1 METRFGMGVGK
12 QMKGWDIAIAFG
24 VWATGTAAI
33 ASEPVAPE
41 QLTSQPTVAATVEA
55 RVPLEDRRQDRAR
68 FWGLA
73 AWAAAGEL
81 HERPLGDTVQT
92 LAEQLLG
99 ADYQGG
105 LLDRFDDERLVISL
119 YDFDCVLF
127 VETAL
132 ALGQGAIARDV
143 SYDNFVQR
151 VETLR
156 YRDGQL
162 TDYCSRLHYF
172 TDWIADNAARG
183 NIRPL
188 TLELG
193 GVAQDKPLTFMSGH
207 RHLYKH
213 LANSDRNFA
222 CIQAMEARIAEGLT
236 VDYVP
241 TEKIS
246 GLYDRL
252 QAGDII
258 AVATD
263 ISGLDVTH
271 SGLVY
276 RHEDGR
282 IGFIHASPA
291 GKTVIAQD
299 LQTYVERID
308 RAIGI
313 MVARPL

>member
-1 METRFGMGVGK
+1 
-12 QMKGWDIAIAFG
+12 MKGWNIAIAFG
-24 VWATGTAAI
+24 LWATGTAAI
-33 ASEPVAPE
+33 AIEPIAPE
-41 QLTSQPTVAATVEA
+41 PPKSQPTAAASVAA
-55 RVPLEDRRQDRAR
+55 RVPVEDRVQDRAR
-68 FWGLA
+68 FGGLA

-81 HERPLGDTVQT
+81 HERSLGDTVQA

-99 ADYQGG
+99 AAYKGG

-132 ALGQGAIARDV
+132 ALGQGAIARDA
-143 SYDNFVQR
+143 SYDNFVRR

-156 YRDGQL
+156 YRNGQL

-172 TDWIADNAARG
+172 TDWIANNAARG

-193 GVAQDKPLTFMSGH
+193 GIAQDKPLTFMSGH

-213 LANSDRNFA
+213 LANSDRNFE
-222 CIQAMEARIAEGLT
+222 CIQAMERRIAEDLT
-236 VDYVP
+236 VNYIP
-241 TEKIS
+241 TAQIS

-252 QAGDII
+252 QPGDIV

-291 GKTVIAQD
+291 GKTVIAKD

-313 MVARPL
+313 VVARPL

>member
-1 METRFGMGVGK
+1 
-12 QMKGWDIAIAFG
+12 MKGWEIAIALG
-24 VWATGTAAI
+24 LWATGTAAI
-33 ASEPVAPE
+33 AIEPAVEPTVPE
-41 QLTSQPTVAATVEA
+41 QATSQPTAAASIETE
-55 RVPLEDRRQDRAR
+55 VPLEDRLQDRAR
-68 FWGLA
+68 FGGLA
-73 AWAAAGEL
+73 AWAAAGGL
-81 HERPLGDTVQT
+81 HDRALGDTVQA

-99 ADYQGG
+99 AEYKGG

-132 ALGQGAIARDV
+132 ALGQGATARDV
-143 SYDNFVQR
+143 SYGNFVRR
-151 VETLR
+151 VEALR
-156 YRDGQL
+156 YRGGQL

-193 GVAQDKPLTFMSGH
+193 GVAQEKPLTFMSGH

-213 LANSDRNFA
+213 LANSDRNFE

-236 VDYVP
+236 VDYIP
-241 TEKIS
+241 TDRIS

-252 QAGDII
+252 QPGDIV

-291 GKTVIAQD
+291 GKTVIARD